1 MQNSGII
8 LYKLQPALDECRLHQ
23 QRLHQA
29 WLEAKDFEA
38 FLPDAL
44 HPQLSEPQ
52 VRVCDQLVFRFG
64 RLQDAMG
71 TRLLPALLQL
81 TQEWQETEA
90 FIDKLNRA
98 EKLGMIPAA
107 EQWQKLRELRNQS
120 AHEYPGQPELL
131 IANLRRLV
139 ESVPLLEQAFAHLQ
153 RYASQRTGPTEE
165 SQ

>member
-1 MQNSGII
+1 MQNNEIV

-23 QRLHQA
+23 ARLHQA

-38 FLPDAL
+38 FLSETL
-44 HPQLSEPQ
+44 HAQLSDPQ

-71 TRLLPALLQL
+71 TRLLPALMQL

-139 ESVPLLEQAFAHLQ
+139 ESVPLLEQALGKLQ
-153 RYASQRTGPTEE
+153 QYASQRVGPPEE
-165 SQ
+165 SE

>member
-1 MQNSGII
+1 MSADCISSGFI
-8 LYKLQPALDECRLHQ
+8 KRGWRL
-23 QRLHQA
+23 
-29 WLEAKDFEA
+29 KISK
-38 FLPDAL
+38 
-44 HPQLSEPQ
+44 LSEPQ
-52 VRVCDQLVFRFG
+52 VSVCDQLVFRFG

-81 TQEWQETEA
+81 AQEWRETEA

-139 ESVPLLEQAFAHLQ
+139 ESVPLLEQALGHLQ
-153 RYASQRTGPTEE
+153 QYASQRTG
-165 SQ
+165 QADK

>member
-1 MQNSGII
+1 MQNNEII
-8 LYKLQPALDECRLHQ
+8 LYKLQPSLDECRLHQ
-23 QRLHQA
+23 QRIHQA

-44 HPQLSEPQ
+44 HARLSELQ

-64 RLQDAMG
+64 LLQDAMG
-71 TRLLPALLQL
+71 TRLLPAFLQL
-81 TQEWQETEA
+81 TQEWRDTEA

-107 EQWQKLRELRNQS
+107 EQWQELRELRNQS

-139 ESVPLLEQAFAHLQ
+139 ESVPLLEQALGHLQ
-153 RYASQRTGPTEE
+153 QYASQRTG
-165 SQ
+165 QVDK